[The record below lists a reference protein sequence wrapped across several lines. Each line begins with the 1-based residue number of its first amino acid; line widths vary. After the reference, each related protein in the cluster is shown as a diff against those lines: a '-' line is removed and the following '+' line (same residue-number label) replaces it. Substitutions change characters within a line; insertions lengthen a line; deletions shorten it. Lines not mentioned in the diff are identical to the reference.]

1 MYLPIYILLL
11 KKSFSNNFSE
21 QLPSIIFVFLNI
33 FVLKYIEVIIFIF
46 KNLFLTL
53 THENNLKILI

>member
-46 KNLFLTL
+46 
-53 THENNLKILI
+53 